1 MPPDFKLSGPPLP
14 GISSL
19 AAIDEI
25 PLERVVRLGAFDS
38 LACQHLPQLHPAMIE
53 RVGRA
58 GHVDA
63 PDAVLLLPDQPA
75 RLVGMCLQP
84 SHPVPQGPAK
94 KKAQEHSDEAFEA
107 TAGGGTQ
114 HLGGMDQF

>member
-1 MPPDFKLSGPPLP
+1 MRRRFMVAPCRYAHPCCARMPPDFKLSGPPLP
-14 GISSL
+14 RIGSL

-75 RLVGMCLQP
+75 RLVGKCLQP
-84 SHPVPQGPAK
+84 SHPVPQGPAV
-94 KKAQEHSDEAFEA
+94 
-107 TAGGGTQ
+107 
-114 HLGGMDQF
+114 MWV

>member
-38 LACQHLPQLHPAMIE
+38 LACQHLPQLHPTIIE

-75 RLVGMCLQP
+75 RLVGMCHQP
-84 SHPVPQGPAK
+84 RHPEPQGPAVMRAK
-94 KKAQEHSDEAFEA
+94 VLGVEAFEA
-107 TAGGGTQ
+107 T
-114 HLGGMDQF
+114 